1 MRSRGGAGE
10 IQGRYLAL
18 GREVEEEATG
28 GGVHDDVVAHL
39 GEQPVALH
47 LLVEQPHHALLHP
60 RALPLLVRLSLLAP
74 RTLLLHL

>member
-1 MRSRGGAGE
+1 
-10 IQGRYLAL
+10 
-18 GREVEEEATG
+18 
-28 GGVHDDVVAHL
+28 VHDDVVAHL

-60 RALPLLVRLSLLAP
+60 RALPLLVRLRLLAP